1 MNLHY
6 RQLFN
11 IKHTLFIWMALC
23 FIFCSF
29 SLKAS
34 NSGGN
39 DTLAS
44 SAKTDISIN
53 KQKLLIRNMTAE
65 ELTAFID
72 ETFDMDSIPVDI
84 INEINWAVAR
94 LEKQENSFENIV
106 SETPSPTPNI
116 VKTEEITKAQSLEVT
131 KVKEIIPLKMLQSNT
146 VTLKLDDRTRSIAK
160 AELKTPEIIIPIPK
174 KENVQF
180 LSVAKL
186 TVTEKANETP
196 HIKELIKETEFIKV
210 PEKSVILTIPVAK
223 LTVPEKINELPV
235 SKELAKKREFNQ
247 MSFLNSNPVLLAMD
261 NATGSIPN
269 IPLKAFDRIV
279 IAPKFIVQ
287 PITVTKLQAAELKN
301 EIPTIHN
308 IVKIREAVNLKTFEM
323 KSIALVTDNMGNTI
337 SVDELKTIEAILEKK
352 PTPLTLL
359 KKNLANNTTNN
370 NSSPAAGTEFS
381 DYKMSGP
388 VNDLNAPV
396 PSPDYYVSWEINKL
410 FPEKDML
417 KMKSDT
423 SITLILLSKE
433 HRHYFHPFDGPI
445 TSGFG
450 WRDSA
455 QHNGID
461 IDLNKGDKVSAAF
474 DGMVR
479 VARRYGGFGNVVI
492 IRHYNGLETVY
503 AHLSKIK
510 VKPGQVISSGDL
522 VGLGGS
528 TGHSTGSHL
537 HFEIR
542 FKGVPINPKYLISL
556 SQQKLMCDEFTL
568 KKTKWG
574 LAVYPKNTKM
584 YTVEK
589 GDTVFEIAKR
599 FGTTTASIKELNH
612 LGGGRVRLKAGQ
624 QINVAH

>member
-1 MNLHY
+1 
-6 RQLFN
+6 
-11 IKHTLFIWMALC
+11 
-23 FIFCSF
+23 
-29 SLKAS
+29 
-34 NSGGN
+34 
-39 DTLAS
+39 
-44 SAKTDISIN
+44 
-53 KQKLLIRNMTAE
+53 MTAE

-84 INEINWAVAR
+84 INEINWAVAK
-94 LEKQENSFENIV
+94 LEKKENSFENIV
-106 SETPSPTPNI
+106 NETESPAANI
-116 VKTEEITKAQSLEVT
+116 PKIEEATKAE
-131 KVKEIIPLKMLQSNT
+131 PLKEVAKAKEVAPMKMIRSNT
-146 VTLKLDDRTRSIAK
+146 IKLKTDDRSTYIAK
-160 AELKTPEIIIPIPK
+160 AELKAPEVISQIPK
-174 KENVQF
+174 KENIRY
-180 LSVAKL
+180 LPVAKL
-186 TVTEKANETP
+186 TVTEKERALP
-196 HIKELIKETEFIKV
+196 VSAELVKKTEFIQL
-210 PEKSVILTIPVAK
+210 PEKDLVQSIPVNK
-223 LTVPEKINELPV
+223 LTVTEKNNDLPV
-235 SKELAKKREFNQ
+235 SKELVKTREFNQ
-247 MSFLNSNPVLLAMD
+247 MDILKANPVLLSMD
-261 NATGSIPN
+261 NNAEGISKAE
-269 IPLKAFDRIV
+269 LKTIELIV
-279 IAPKFIVQ
+279 VTPKFMVK
-287 PITVTKLQAAELKN
+287 PLAVSKLQATELKN
-301 EIPTIHN
+301 EIPAIHD
-308 IVKIREAVNLKTFEM
+308 IVKVKEAVNLKTFEINTTAIQLEDL
-323 KSIALVTDNMGNTI
+323 KNSIVITELNTSEI
-337 SVDELKTIEAILEKK
+337 ITLSEIKNDPFVAIDTTTTFIPDSNTEKK

-359 KKNLANNTTNN
+359 KRNLANNTSNN
-370 NSSPAAGTEFS
+370 NNTPTVRNEFS
-381 DYKMSGP
+381 EYKMSGP
-388 VNDLNAPV
+388 VNDLNTPI

-410 FPEKDML
+410 FPQEDML
-417 KMKSDT
+417 KIKTDT
-423 SITLILLSKE
+423 AITLVLLDKQ
-433 HRHYFHPFDGPI
+433 HRHYFHPFNGPI

-556 SQQKLMCDEFTL
+556 SEQKLMCDEFTL

>member
-1 MNLHY
+1 MIPHY
-6 RQLFN
+6 RQLYYT
-11 IKHTLFIWMALC
+11 KQSLFVWMVSC
-23 FIFCSF
+23 FIFCGS
-29 SLKAS
+29 SLNAA

-39 DTLAS
+39 DTIAS
-44 SAKTDISIN
+44 AGRSNISID
-53 KQKLLIRNMTAE
+53 KQRIQIRNMTAE

-84 INEINWAVAR
+84 INEINWAVAK
-94 LEKQENSFENIV
+94 LEKKENAFENVV
-106 SETPSPTPNI
+106 SETPQPALDLPKI
-116 VKTEEITKAQSLEVT
+116 EETTKVQPIIEAV
-131 KVKEIIPLKMLQSNT
+131 KVKEITPLKMLKNNT
-146 VTLKLDDRTRSIAK
+146 VKLRLDERSKSIAK
-160 AELKTPEIIIPIPK
+160 AELKAPEMIVPIPK

-180 LSVAKL
+180 LPVVKL
-186 TVTEKANETP
+186 TLTEKANDFP
-196 HIKELIKETEFIKV
+196 LAKELINVIEFTHV
-210 PEKSVILTIPVAK
+210 NK
-223 LTVPEKINELPV
+223 LR
-235 SKELAKKREFNQ
+235 KK
-247 MSFLNSNPVLLAMD
+247 PVLLAVNTD
-261 NATGSIPN
+261 ASSVSIVE
-269 IPLKAFDRIV
+269 LKPIEIIV
-279 IAPKFIVQ
+279 PESYVVQ
-287 PITVTKLQAAELKN
+287 SLPVAQLQATELGN
-301 EIPTIHN
+301 EITPIHH
-308 IVKIREAVNLKTFEM
+308 IIKIKEAVNLKTFE
-323 KSIALVTDNMGNTI
+323 KNNVALKVDNLIRSISI
-337 SVDELKTIEAILEKK
+337 DELKIIEPIVEKR

-359 KKNLANNTTNN
+359 KKNLANNTSNN
-370 NSSPAAGTEFS
+370 NNTPTVRNELSEF
-381 DYKMSGP
+381 KMSGP
-388 VNDLNAPV
+388 VNDLNASI

-417 KMKSDT
+417 KMKADT
-423 SITLILLSKE
+423 AITLVLLDKQ
-433 HRHYFHPFDGPI
+433 HRHYFHPFNGPI
-445 TSGFG
+445 TSNFG

-510 VKPGQVISSGDL
+510 VKPGQLISSGDL

-574 LAVYPKNTKM
+574 LAVYPKNTKL

-612 LGGGRVRLKAGQ
+612 LSGGRVRLKAGQ

>member
-1 MNLHY
+1 MTLHY

-11 IKHTLFIWMALC
+11 IKHTLFVWIVAC
-23 FIFCSF
+23 FILCSF
-29 SLKAS
+29 SVNAS
-34 NSGGN
+34 NFGGN

-44 SAKTDISIN
+44 STKTDISIN
-53 KQKLLIRNMTAE
+53 KQKLLIRNMTAD

-84 INEINWAVAR
+84 INEINWAVAK
-94 LEKQENSFENIV
+94 LEQKENAFENIV
-106 SETPSPTPNI
+106 SETASPTPNI
-116 VKTEEITKAQSLEVT
+116 AKTVEITKEQPLKEVT
-131 KVKEIIPLKMLQSNT
+131 KVKELTPLKMLQSNT
-146 VTLKLDDRTRSIAK
+146 VTLKLDERSKSIAK
-160 AELKTPEIIIPIPK
+160 AELKAPEMIVPIPK

-180 LSVAKL
+180 LPVAKL
-186 TVTEKANETP
+186 TVTEKAMD
-196 HIKELIKETEFIKV
+196 
-210 PEKSVILTIPVAK
+210 
-223 LTVPEKINELPV
+223 LPV
-235 SKELAKKREFNQ
+235 SKELVKKREFNR
-247 MSFLNSNPVLLAMD
+247 MNFLNTNPVLLVMD
-261 NATGSIPN
+261 DAAGSIPN

-279 IAPKFIVQ
+279 VTPKFIVE
-287 PITVTKLQAAELKN
+287 PIAVSKLQATELKN

-308 IVKIREAVNLKTFEM
+308 IVKFKEAVNLKTFEM
-323 KSIALVTDNMGNTI
+323 NTVTLLSSNLVSAISI
-337 SVDELKTIEAILEKK
+337 DELKAIEPIVVKK

-359 KKNLANNTTNN
+359 KMNNLSNTMVGDKKNTPT
-370 NSSPAAGTEFS
+370 AGTEFS
-381 DYKMSGP
+381 DHKMSGP
-388 VNDLNAPV
+388 VNNLNIPI
-396 PSPDYYVSWEINKL
+396 PSADYYVSWEIDKL

-417 KMKSDT
+417 KMKADT
-423 SITLILLSKE
+423 AITLILLNKE
-433 HRHYFHPFDGPI
+433 HRHYFHPFNGPI

-510 VKPGQVISSGDL
+510 VKPGQLIYSGDL

-556 SQQKLMCDEFTL
+556 SDQKLMCDEFTL

-574 LAVYPKNTKM
+574 LAAFPKNTKM